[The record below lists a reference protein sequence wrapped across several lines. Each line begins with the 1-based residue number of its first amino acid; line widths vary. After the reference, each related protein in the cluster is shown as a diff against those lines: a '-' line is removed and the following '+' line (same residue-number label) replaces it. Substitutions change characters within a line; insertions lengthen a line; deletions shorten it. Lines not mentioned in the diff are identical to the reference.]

1 MKLLS
6 YNSQRYLLLSA
17 LLILLSIP
25 IFYFVVNAMFLKSV
39 DESLRLEIS
48 QLPKYLSQIKNKRDL
63 ELWGKT
69 NSNLKI
75 ELFKNQQFSPKPFTL
90 DAYSPISEEIEQ
102 YRNLQNKVKLFHQD
116 YIITFRTSLV
126 EKDDLLQS
134 ILFLQITLLLFI
146 FIGTTL
152 INRSISKKLWK
163 PFRDI
168 LDFLQRFELDQN
180 TTVAPEKL
188 KIDEFNE
195 LNQEIHQL
203 IKRTQKT
210 YNLQK
215 EFTENAAH
223 ELQTPIAIIKSK
235 LELFYQDKS
244 LTKNQSF
251 LVDQINHTLNKLNE
265 LNKSLL
271 LLAKIENQ
279 QFTFKDD
286 ILLSQIITETVDELS
301 FFAESKAQVIKIQV
315 LEENKINGNAIL
327 LNQLLKNLI
336 INAIQYAPENGVIE
350 IELLKQHL
358 IIKNNGQ
365 PLVFSEEFLFRRFA
379 KPEKSKAGGNGLG
392 LAICKKIAE
401 AHQLQ
406 LSYSYQENRHQFKLI
421 F

>member
-6 YNSQRYLLLSA
+6 YNSQRYLILSA

-25 IFYFVVNAMFLKSV
+25 VFYFVVNAMFLKSV
-39 DESLRLEIS
+39 DESLELEATL
-48 QLPKYLSQIKNKRDL
+48 LPKYIHNIQTPNDL
-63 ELWGKT
+63 ELWKKMDADL
-69 NSNLKI
+69 NI
-75 ELFKNQQFSPKPFTL
+75 EKYNVLNFHPKPFTTE
-90 DAYSPISEEIEQ
+90 AYSPISHEVEQ
-102 YRNLQNKVKLFHQD
+102 YRNLQNKVNLFHQD

-126 EKDDLLQS
+126 EKEDLLQS
-134 ILFLQITLLLFI
+134 ILFLQITLLLFL
-146 FIGTTL
+146 FIGSTV
-152 INRSISKKLWK
+152 INRNISKKLWK

-168 LDFLQRFELDQN
+168 LDFLKRFELDQN
-180 TTVAPEKL
+180 VALAPKKL
-188 KIDEFNE
+188 QIDEFNE

-203 IKRTQKT
+203 IDRTQKT

-244 LTKNQSF
+244 LTKNQSL
-251 LVDQINHTLNKLNE
+251 LVDQMNQTLNKLNE

-279 QFTFKDD
+279 QFPFKDD
-286 ILLSQIITETVDELS
+286 ILLSQIIAETLDELA
-301 FFAESKAQVIKIQV
+301 FFAESKLQEIKINV
-315 LEENKINGNAIL
+315 VEENKIKGNSIL
-327 LNQLLKNLI
+327 LNQLLKNLL
-336 INAIQYAPENGVIE
+336 INAIQYAPENGI
-350 IELLKQHL
+350 IELVLLKNAL
-358 IIKNNGQ
+358 VIKNDGN
-365 PLVFSEEFLFRRFA
+365 PLVFSEDHLFRRFS
-379 KPEKSKAGGNGLG
+379 KPEKNEAGGNGLG

-406 LSYSYQENRHQFKLI
+406 LSYSYQENQHQFILN